1 MSLENIAYW
10 GAFVI
15 PLVLLGLSAFIQK
28 IIDGGPGFKREHFYI
43 GIDLTVY
50 FMASIMVNFLDIAK
64 TVPVNAMGIVW
75 TVLFLTAGLVMLFI
89 QIGLYQSWKPRD
101 GKTQFVMLG
110 LFSNLLGILL
120 LYGFVQLKAR
130 GLL

>member
-1 MSLENIAYW
+1 MKLESIAYW
-10 GAFVI
+10 GAFLI
-15 PLVLLGLSAFIQK
+15 PLVLLGLSVVIQK
-28 IIDGGPGFKREHFYI
+28 IVDGGPEFKREHWYI

-64 TVPVNAMGIVW
+64 TVPVNAMAIVW
-75 TVLFLTAGLVMLFI
+75 TVIFLIAGLVMLMI
-89 QIGLYQSWKPRD
+89 QIGLHQAWRPRD